1 MRRLARCCQRGE
13 KGFEGSGSAQSPEAL
28 PDAVPRTEFGGKS
41 APGDVVNDKIL
52 QGFQE
57 VPVVP
62 SLVAAPR
69 ARLPKQLHNQ
79 TPTRSGSSRTTCR
92 ATRPAP
98 STRLSIRPKPGAS
111 CAASSSTTPP
121 STPAGSTWWRS
132 RSGCCAANASTVEST
147 IQRNSIA
154 RSAHGSGN
162 ETRPALASI
171 GCSQPTKPAARWVA
185 LTPTRPKSHN
195 HCAEVLASL

>member
-28 PDAVPRTEFGGKS
+28 PYAVPRTEFGGKS

-69 ARLPKQLHNQ
+69 ARLPKQLHQRADPNDPNGA
-79 TPTRSGSSRTTCR
+79 PTRWSQNFRWPVLGV
-92 ATRPAP
+92 P
-98 STRLSIRPKPGAS
+98 IPKFALVCGTLE
-111 CAASSSTTPP
+111 CEL
-121 STPAGSTWWRS
+121 R
-132 RSGCCAANASTVEST
+132 N
-147 IQRNSIA
+147 QRN
-154 RSAHGSGN
+154 
-162 ETRPALASI
+162 TRNINVFECGLWI
-171 GCSQPTKPAARWVA
+171 
-185 LTPTRPKSHN
+185 
-195 HCAEVLASL
+195 